1 MIELAPGL
9 AAMIFVVLPTVEFDE
24 VVPTVVGVALVVPV
38 EIVVVTVPTVVGIAL
53 VVPVEVVAEVVP
65 IVAASTGSVGVPVV
79 AEGWQLVRHA
89 HCDRCECAARYTTP
103 GGSPML

>member
-24 VVPTVVGVALVVPV
+24 VDPTVVEVALVVPV
-38 EIVVVTVPTVVGIAL
+38 EI
-53 VVPVEVVAEVVP
+53 VAEVVP

-103 GGSPML
+103 TGSPIL